1 MPMSTMNRV
10 ITGVRNG
17 KPHRISPEQ
26 ARSRETTMN
35 VTLSGD
41 IEQFIREEVA
51 SGRYDSPQE
60 VVREGLRLLDQQR
73 RERLNQQIEEGLA
86 QLDRGE
92 GIPGEDVFQ
101 GLWEKSRSRRAAR

>member
-1 MPMSTMNRV
+1 MD
-10 ITGVRNG
+10 
-17 KPHRISPEQ
+17 
-26 ARSRETTMN
+26 

-60 VVREGLRLLDQQR
+60 FVREGLRLLD
-73 RERLNQQIEEGLA
+73 QQIEEGLA

>member
-1 MPMSTMNRV
+1 
-10 ITGVRNG
+10 
-17 KPHRISPEQ
+17 
-26 ARSRETTMN
+26 MN